1 MEKAEARVALL
12 SYVALVVLGLL
23 FVLGIYTNLYVEFS
37 EGTSGWKVI
46 GASVIA
52 TLHMSLGSV
61 FAVAAIG
68 LIVVAVSTHRAV
80 WISLTVVGL
89 VASIAAV
96 YGGVNF
102 AENQSN
108 GNSLL
113 MALGFVAAFLA
124 YSAAI
129 FLGQRRE

>member
-1 MEKAEARVALL
+1 
-12 SYVALVVLGLL
+12 
-23 FVLGIYTNLYVEFS
+23 
-37 EGTSGWKVI
+37 
-46 GASVIA
+46 
-52 TLHMSLGSV
+52 MSLGSV

-124 YSAAI
+124 YTAAI